1 MRGIREHDDHDTHW
15 PQYSTEVAHH
25 FFVTCF
31 LFLLISQSFCPES
44 CHPSTLQLHSLIPSF
59 ICPVF
64 ITPPP
69 DWAKGGNWEQSM
81 WSPSQTLH
89 CRLVRSHYSTGSQEG
104 RHTAPVCHSL
114 YLILLVNET
123 SDQPAIQILSGWCT
137 ETELREGRKLQRKGV
152 YGILCSVV

>member
-1 MRGIREHDDHDTHW
+1 MCGNQEHNGHDAHW

-25 FFVTCF
+25 LFVTCF
-31 LFLLISQSFCPES
+31 LFLLISQSFSPES
-44 CHPSTLQLHSLIPSF
+44 CHPPTPQLHSLIPSF

-89 CRLVRSHYSTGSQEG
+89 CWLVRSHCQAG

-114 YLILLVNET
+114 YFILLCYRNFWSASHPNPLRLVNRNGNKGREKIT
-123 SDQPAIQILSGWCT
+123 EEGGVWGTLFSGV
-137 ETELREGRKLQRKGV
+137 K
-152 YGILCSVV
+152 